1 MGSSDDVNNFEKV
14 AVDPCEPLVLR
25 PPVGSEVYGRPPR
38 HRSNRSRPFIWGSL
52 FILFTLLMVASVF
65 LLLYILGYRP
75 LTGISHK
82 ANGHRSICRIRIPF
96 LKIDPIESITTDEN
110 FLNVTLSEVPYYNV
124 IRILH
129 LFSEGLTVIRTNKHC
144 YIRPL
149 RAELKGSGVEDYLR
163 RLNDGNDLKD
173 SVEGYPV
180 TEPWFI
186 DRDPYNT
193 IHNSL
198 IMSWCAGVPAY
209 RLVSRPPVEGYNVDM
224 MLPSVVPD
232 QSVKPNIPDPFG
244 GVIAGNDGDYDGDQT
259 DILRILLPDR
269 ENIRRVRSVDL
280 ATAMR
285 VKADSLPI
293 VKLTKPSNC
302 EIVDVLLEDA
312 KITPAND
319 DEPVSVLRD
328 VIMSCS

>member
-1 MGSSDDVNNFEKV
+1 MGSQDSVYNFEKV

-25 PPVGSEVYGRPPR
+25 PPVGSEVYGPPLRRNRPSR
-38 HRSNRSRPFIWGSL
+38 HRPFLLGSL
-52 FILFTLLMVASVF
+52 FVLFTLLMIASVF

-75 LTGISHK
+75 LTALTHK
-82 ANGHRSICRIRIPF
+82 SNGHQSICRIRIPF
-96 LKIDPIESITTDEN
+96 LKIDPVESITADEN

-129 LFSEGLTVIRTNKHC
+129 LFSERLTVIRTNKHC

-149 RAELKGSGVEDYLR
+149 RAELRGSGVEDYLR
-163 RLNDGNDLKD
+163 RLNDGNDLKE
-173 SVEGYPV
+173 SMEGYPV

-209 RLVSRPPVEGYNVDM
+209 RLVSRPPIGGYNMDVI
-224 MLPSVVPD
+224 PAIPD
-232 QSVKPNIPDPFG
+232 QSVKPSNPDPFG
-244 GVIAGNDGDYDGDQT
+244 GDYDGDQP
-259 DILRILLPDR
+259 DLLRVLLPDH

-280 ATAMR
+280 ATVMG
-285 VKADSLPI
+285 VKSDTLPRSYKGADKS
-293 VKLTKPSNC
+293 SDC
-302 EIVDVLLEDA
+302 EIVDILLEDA
-312 KITPAND
+312 KITRAD
-319 DEPVSVLRD
+319 DNKPVSVLRD
-328 VIMSCS
+328 VIMSCHH

>member
-1 MGSSDDVNNFEKV
+1 MGSDENAKSFEKV
-14 AVDPCEPLVLR
+14 AVDPLEPLVLR
-25 PPVGSEVYGRPPR
+25 PPVGSEVYGSPPAR
-38 HRSNRSRPFIWGSL
+38 RTTNRSRPFILGSL
-52 FILFTLLMVASVF
+52 FLLFTLLMIASVF

-75 LTGISHK
+75 LTSLNHK
-82 ANGHRSICRIRIPF
+82 ANAHKSICRIRIPF
-96 LKIDPIESITTDEN
+96 LKIDPVESITTDEN

-149 RAELKGSGVEDYLR
+149 RAELRGSGIEDYLR

-198 IMSWCAGVPAY
+198 IMSWCAGVPAF
-209 RLVSRPPVEGYNVDM
+209 RLVSTRPPINHDDYKEDIMPGMPDESIK
-224 MLPSVVPD
+224 PS
-232 QSVKPNIPDPFG
+232 NPDPFVG
-244 GVIAGNDGDYDGDQT
+244 DFDNNNNNDQA

-269 ENIRRVRSVDL
+269 ENIRPVRSVDS
-280 ATAMR
+280 AQTMPA
-285 VKADSLPI
+285 KKG
-293 VKLTKPSNC
+293 KLSKKSYTSSDC

-312 KITPAND
+312 TISSLRD
-319 DEPVSVLRD
+319 HHPVSVLRD
-328 VIMSCS
+328 VIMFCS